1 MSQAG
6 KDVLNTRKRC
16 VYSEKNGRKSQINPL
31 WLTGYR
37 VYRINNGNVL
47 RVCCKDNRTAFPQ
60 RTNASFRGK
69 KKQYIWSNAV
79 LSLWDKF
86 TKKWKFSHY
95 PLTLHVNGK
104 SAEVSSSTKNFL
116 QLHRETA
123 MQRSAEKHKT
133 APYSSSDTVNVS
145 GSPEKFIWKEKIC
158 SLCAHLRCA
167 TVFSCYVKHW
177 SFKGAICKNWPTIEQ
192 EG

>member
-69 KKQYIWSNAV
+69 KKTVYLEQCCV
-79 LSLWDKF
+79 VSL
-86 TKKWKFSHY
+86 
-95 PLTLHVNGK
+95 G
-104 SAEVSSSTKNFL
+104 
-116 QLHRETA
+116 
-123 MQRSAEKHKT
+123 
-133 APYSSSDTVNVS
+133 
-145 GSPEKFIWKEKIC
+145 
-158 SLCAHLRCA
+158 
-167 TVFSCYVKHW
+167 
-177 SFKGAICKNWPTIEQ
+177 
-192 EG
+192 